1 MLSDSK
7 SLALAL
13 AALAFSTACSDRHEL
28 LGRVRA
34 LGGDAGAP
42 TKLEYSAP
50 KLIAELASPQNSD
63 EDATFTG
70 DLLELFFV
78 SDRQADKDIW
88 SSRRDSVTAPWTSPV
103 RVAELSSAV
112 DDVTPYVSLDGL
124 RIWFSSGRG
133 EQGRRTWFSTRPS
146 LNEPWA
152 TPVPVPELAGTY
164 GMGLTADET
173 LAVLY
178 SSREGGAGEFDI
190 YFATRDAR
198 EEAWGPLQS
207 MRGVNTSAGDLEPF
221 VAEAGRVLFLSSD
234 REGSEDLYWT
244 RRGGVGEPFPE
255 PVALTELNS
264 SESDTDPTVSQD
276 LGYLIF
282 TSWRS
287 GTRKLYEAYRVR

>member
-1 MLSDSK
+1 MRSDPNR
-7 SLALAL
+7 LALLLAVLAL
-13 AALAFSTACSDRHEL
+13 ETACSDRHEL
-28 LGRVRA
+28 LGSVRA
-34 LGGDAGAP
+34 LAGDAGVP
-42 TKLEYSAP
+42 TQLEYSPP
-50 KLIAELASPQNSD
+50 KLIAELASPENSD

-78 SDRQADKDIW
+78 SDRQDNKDIW
-88 SSRRDSVTAPWTSPV
+88 SSRRESVTAPWTSPV
-103 RVAELSSAV
+103 RVTELNSSV

-133 EQGRRTWFSTRPS
+133 EQGRRTWFSSRPS

-164 GMGLTADET
+164 GLGLTAAET
-173 LAVLY
+173 FAVVCAT
-178 SSREGGAGEFDI
+178 REGGAGEDDI
-190 YFATRDAR
+190 YFSTRGAR
-198 EEAWGPLQS
+198 DEAWGPLQS
-207 MRGVNTSAGDLEPF
+207 LRGVNTSQGDLEPF
-221 VAEAGRVLFLSSD
+221 VAEAGRVVFLSST
-234 REGSEDLYWT
+234 RQGSEDLYWA
-244 RRGGVGEPFPE
+244 RRGRAGEAFPE
-255 PVALTELNS
+255 PVALSELNS